1 MIEPTVKQSTRAI
14 SRSKLGALERHGRH
28 NDNQPDLQLKGGLQ
42 LLVKS
47 KRVIGEGQDC
57 VDKILLP
64 RRLVVGVNDV
74 VVLAAPYAWRADYG
88 RGGGNVGTRRQE
100 IMKHLKSRCSQFM
113 HPVELHTSSSKK
125 NYFCPFYEFDVGE
138 IQE

>member
-42 LLVKS
+42 LLMKS

-64 RRLVVGVNDV
+64 RRLVLGVNNV
-74 VVLAAPYAWRADYG
+74 VVPAAPNAWRADYG
-88 RGGGNVGTRRQE
+88 RGGGNVGTRR
-100 IMKHLKSRCSQFM
+100 
-113 HPVELHTSSSKK
+113 
-125 NYFCPFYEFDVGE
+125 
-138 IQE
+138 